1 MIVNEEKLKSTVR
14 KKLMEFKLKS
24 FGSSGPS
31 GSSNGKKSS
40 DPVDVKD
47 PVSIKGG
54 SYPQENVRHVEAAMT
69 EKGITNKFVRVGILC
84 TIAKESNFKPKSE
97 KTYQNTGTG
106 RIFTIWPKLK
116 KMGKE
121 ALDQLKKSTSPSDG
135 HKQAGLGFFDYLY
148 GGRYG
153 NGPKASGD
161 GSRYRGRGFNQV
173 TFKGTYEK
181 YAKLSGIDIVGNP
194 DLLNKPDVA
203 AKVAVAFLANRLK
216 SHYGSVNPDAKSYE
230 EGIKMAATANC
241 KSKKGVK
248 NCSRAISSATERLK
262 HFSYEDDSKNV

>member
-1 MIVNEEKLKSTVR
+1 MILHEENIRKLIREALTAIGGGNQATGSKSND
-14 KKLMEFKLKS
+14 S
-24 FGSSGPS
+24 NSNSG
-31 GSSNGKKSS
+31 
-40 DPVDVKD
+40 PVDVKD

-54 SYPQENVRHVEAAMT
+54 NYPQENVRHVEAAMT

-121 ALDQLKKSTSPSDG
+121 KLDQLKKSTSPSDG
-135 HKQAGLGFFDYLY
+135 HKQAGLGFFDHLY

-153 NGPKASGD
+153 NGPKESGD

-181 YAKLSGIDIVGNP
+181 YAGLSGIDIVGNP

-216 SHYGSVNPDAKSYE
+216 AHYGSVNPGAKSYE

-241 KSKKGVK
+241 KSKKGKK
-248 NCSRAISSATERLK
+248 NCSRAISSATGRLK
-262 HFSYEDDSKNV
+262 HFSYEAN